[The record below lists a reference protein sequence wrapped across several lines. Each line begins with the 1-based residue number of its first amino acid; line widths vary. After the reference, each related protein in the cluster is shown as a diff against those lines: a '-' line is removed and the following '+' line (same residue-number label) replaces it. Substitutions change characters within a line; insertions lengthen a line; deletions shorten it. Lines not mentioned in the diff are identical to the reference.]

1 MSERLEDHIDE
12 YLPLRVTCAVS
23 GHQKEKRIFRLRDD
37 ELGGLRKLG
46 GASVPFI
53 GMAINTAFNRVPDF
67 YDRVVGYRL
76 CNDRIAEMAQE
87 VLKEPYFTIEFF
99 ELDVPLPPPRR
110 AEAERAELPPTSAAT
125 RATRP
130 STSPSLPHQARPRP
144 LAPYPRRAWVAIVAL
159 GTATGADLADA
170 FRQGTL
176 GIPEFAERVAG
187 YRFDGKKLRSFTA
200 EEPLIRYVS
209 VTFYELAPE

>member
-1 MSERLEDHIDE
+1 MRITSTS
-12 YLPLRVTCAVS
+12 TCRSAS
-23 GHQKEKRIFRLRDD
+23 ATPISSHNKEKRIFRLPDD

-46 GASVPFI
+46 GASVPSI
-53 GMAINTAFNRVPDF
+53 GMAIHMAFNRVPDF

-110 AEAERAELPPTSAAT
+110 ADAQAQSFQRRPQRPEPRGRRLHLHYLIRRIQDHWRHTRGGLGWLSSARNGHGGGSRRLPFGRALS
-125 RATRP
+125 
-130 STSPSLPHQARPRP
+130 
-144 LAPYPRRAWVAIVAL
+144 
-159 GTATGADLADA
+159 
-170 FRQGTL
+170 
-176 GIPEFAERVAG
+176 GIPEFSERVAG
-187 YRFDGKKLRSFTA
+187 YRFDGNKLRSFTA

-209 VTFYELAPE
+209 VTFYELLPE

>member
-1 MSERLEDHIDE
+1 M
-12 YLPLRVTCAVS
+12 PFV
-23 GHQKEKRIFRLRDD
+23 
-37 ELGGLRKLG
+37 GL
-46 GASVPFI
+46 
-53 GMAINTAFNRVPDF
+53 AIHMAFNHVPDF

-76 CNDRIAEMAQE
+76 RYDRIAEVAEE
-87 VLKEPYFTIEFF
+87 VLEEPYYTIEFF

-110 AEAERAELPPTSAAT
+110 VDTGPQSLRRVRSDQSHEAVDFTFTTS
-125 RATRP
+125 
-130 STSPSLPHQARPRP
+130 SGTSKTIGAIPEEGLGG
-144 LAPYPRRAWVAIVAL
+144 YRRL

-187 YRFDGKKLRSFTA
+187 YRFDGNKLRSFTA

-209 VTFYELAPE
+209 VTFYELVPE